1 MTGRVTIVNSS
12 EVEVVLATS
21 ALQTSANASLTAMD
35 ATLSN
40 LDDKLDDYL
49 DIARGFYPTISHVNK
64 FGRNADVDAGTEDLW
79 AQGGLYV
86 QATAESVVNF
96 ASSSAL
102 DTAAGT
108 GARTVT
114 ITGIDGSNNE
124 VSETIT
130 LLGATN
136 VPTANSYIF
145 ISRAL
150 VATAGS
156 GAANAGTI
164 TGTATGGGLPLLI
177 SIAIG
182 INQSQLGLYLIP
194 TGKTGYLTNWGA
206 SFYSATAG
214 AQVEVRLM
222 VKPSGGVFNMKDNVH
237 LFTGGATAFMKSKQ
251 PPIKCPAL
259 SLIKMQVVTTN
270 ANNDVSGNFD
280 LVLI

>member
-1 MTGRVTIVNSS
+1 MELFTKDASGLITPVSLANPLP
-12 EVEVVLATS
+12 VVDV
-21 ALQTSANASLTAMD
+21 SLT
-35 ATLSN
+35 
-40 LDDKLDDYL
+40 
-49 DIARGFYPTISHVNK
+49 IARGLIEGMSHVNK
-64 FGRNADVDAGTEDLW
+64 FGRNSDVDSGAEDLW

-86 QATAESVVNF
+86 QATAASVVNF

-130 LLGATN
+130 LLGTTN
-136 VPTANSYIF
+136 VPTLNSYIF

-150 VATAGS
+150 VTTAGS
-156 GAANAGTI
+156 GSANAGTI
-164 TGTATGGGLPLLI
+164 AGTATGGGTPLLI
-177 SIAIG
+177 TIAIG

-194 TGKTGYLTNWGA
+194 TGKTGYITNWGS

-214 AQVEVRLM
+214 AQVEVRLL
-222 VKPSGGVFNMKDNVH
+222 VKPSGGVFNMKDNLN
-237 LFTGGATAFMKSKQ
+237 LFAGGATAFSKSKQ

-259 SLIKMQVVTTN
+259 SLIKMQVVTVN

-280 LVLI
+280 LVLVDN